1 MLRVPHVPALWPGV
15 RGRTRARG
23 DATTRRRCAVEEQ
36 TKARRFKIRKL
47 EERIAPTVA
56 PGLQGYEGQPGNQ
69 GG

>member
-1 MLRVPHVPALWPGV
+1 M
-15 RGRTRARG
+15 
-23 DATTRRRCAVEEQ
+23 EEQ

-69 GG
+69 GGGGSNGTPEGLKGYEGQPGNQGG